1 MRNARIGLVL
11 LPLLFA
17 MLFSLV
23 ASAAP
28 PPLSP
33 SLSQGQGRF
42 GVVEAYAAPTLAQAS
57 GATWERL
64 FFWWNKIQPASS
76 QEWKTDQ
83 IISDQQIDAELQR
96 GMTLVGLLGNPPQW
110 ATRNGS
116 VPLNLSGNIADSQ
129 NYWAGF
135 VKGMVKRYAGRIDN
149 WIIWN
154 EPDID
159 PGNYWST
166 WAGSEEEYYQLLKSS
181 YLAAKSVNPGAQ
193 IIFGGTTYWSDALKG
208 RKLFLERVL
217 ERAVLDPTAKD
228 NNYYFDAVDLHI
240 YSKSHDMYDIPLTYR
255 DVMRRYGIDK
265 PIWIG
270 EANVVPWNDPV
281 APMPPG
287 GFRATMD
294 EQASFA
300 VQGLALAMAAGV
312 QRIGFFKMTDG
323 ILTDGEAYGL
333 ARNDGTTRPAYAA
346 FQTAARLFSAFPQA
360 QYDEELGVDRVIMTS
375 GDRRVTVLWNP
386 YPKPKTVKI
395 RAIGINATQHDKSGK
410 ATTMKIPLAI
420 GQNFYSFDLASATAN
435 VADLHPELY
444 IIGGDPVILVE
455 EGIGQ
460 PIRLSPTEVFYPITG
475 YSIGGGFLDFFN
487 QWGGVAMFGY
497 PRSQEVKEGGRAVQ
511 YFQKAR
517 FEYFPDLVGTP
528 YQVQLG
534 LLQLDLSRGKTF
546 PIVEPFDS
554 SSDRVYYSPTGHSV
568 QGGFLKFF
576 QQHGGVDVL
585 GYPLSEESIE
595 GGLRVQYFQRTRL
608 EYHVSGGAQGN
619 LDIGNVGDEYLAA
632 RAPKPPAGS

>member
-17 MLFSLV
+17 MLFSSV
-23 ASAAP
+23 ASAEP

-33 SLSQGQGRF
+33 SQSQSQGRF
-42 GVVEAYAAPTLAQAS
+42 GIVEAYAFPTLARSS
-57 GATWERL
+57 GGTWERL
-64 FFWWNKIQPASS
+64 FFWWNKIQPDNS

-116 VPLNLSGNIADSQ
+116 VPLNLSGKMADTQ
-129 NYWAGF
+129 NYWALF
-135 VKGMVKRYAGRIDN
+135 VKGMVKRYAGRIDT

-154 EPDID
+154 EPDIA
-159 PGNYWST
+159 PGNSWST

-181 YLAAKSVNPGAQ
+181 YLAAKSVNPNAQ
-193 IIFGGTTYWSDALKG
+193 IIFGGTTFWSDVLNG

-240 YSKSHDMYDIPLTYR
+240 YSKSHDMYDIPLVYR
-255 DVMRRYGIDK
+255 DVMHRYGIDK

-323 ILTDGEAYGL
+323 TMTDGEAYGL
-333 ARNDGTTRPAYAA
+333 VRNDGTTRPAYAA

-360 QYDEELGVDRVIMTS
+360 QYDEELGVDRVIMAS

-386 YPKPKTVKI
+386 YPKSKTVKI
-395 RAIGINATQHDKSGK
+395 RAIGINATQYDKSGK
-410 ATTMKIPLAI
+410 ATPMKVPVAI
-420 GQNFYSFDLASATAN
+420 GQNFYSFDLAPATAN
-435 VADLHPELY
+435 VADMHPDLY

-475 YSIGGGFLDFFN
+475 YS
-487 QWGGVAMFGY
+487 
-497 PRSQEVKEGGRAVQ
+497 
-511 YFQKAR
+511 
-517 FEYFPDLVGTP
+517 
-528 YQVQLG
+528 
-534 LLQLDLSRGKTF
+534 
-546 PIVEPFDS
+546 
-554 SSDRVYYSPTGHSV
+554 
-568 QGGFLKFF
+568 
-576 QQHGGVDVL
+576 
-585 GYPLSEESIE
+585 
-595 GGLRVQYFQRTRL
+595 
-608 EYHVSGGAQGN
+608 
-619 LDIGNVGDEYLAA
+619 
-632 RAPKPPAGS
+632 